1 MRILR
6 KRVYRSLSTED
17 TEKLFIA
24 YRIIGTKWTI
34 HILFTLSYGPKKFGE
49 ISQSIP
55 SISEM
60 ILSKRLKDLQ
70 HHNLVKRTS
79 LKRPTQSIYEL
90 TPKGAALAT
99 FIPCL
104 MDWGT
109 KN

>member
-1 MRILR
+1 M
-6 KRVYRSLSTED
+6 
-17 TEKLFIA
+17 EKLFIA

-49 ISQSIP
+49 ISDSIP

-70 HHNLVKRTS
+70 HDHLVKRII
-79 LKRPTQSIYEL
+79 LRRPTQIIYEL
-90 TPKGAALAT
+90 TPKGVALAT

-104 MDWGT
+104 MDWDT
-109 KN
+109 RFSK